1 MPTSGLILTLDED
14 PAERSRAISWL
25 ASDPRISCGELQGA
39 HLPVAA
45 QTDTLEAG
53 IALVR
58 EELPSQPGISFVHVV
73 CVDFEDADYNQEPA
87 QPPTD
92 RRRRAPEESD
102 T

>member
-14 PAERSRAISWL
+14 PVQRASALERL
-25 ASDPRISCGELQGA
+25 ARDPRIACGELQGA
-39 HLPVAA
+39 QLPVAA

-58 EELPSQPGISFVHVV
+58 DELPTQPGICFVHVV

-92 RRRRAPEESD
+92 RRRRAPEESE

>member
-1 MPTSGLILTLDED
+1 MPTSGLILTLDEE
-14 PAERSRAISWL
+14 PSQRARVIEWLER
-25 ASDPRISCGELQGA
+25 DPRISCGQLQGA

-58 EELPSQPGISFVHVV
+58 DELPTQPGISFVHVV

-92 RRRRAPEESD
+92 RRRRAPEESEI
-102 T
+102 